1 MDKMNE
7 GSDAS
12 AFVKTDVKFWITR
25 EKEREEGFTYVGAFL
40 REIMRGIRRGTNEER
55 SLWPE
60 YKRGEIKERKA
71 RRVKTRVKI
80 TGLNYVNTSLQ

>member
-25 EKEREEGFTYVGAFL
+25 ERGRERVYL
-40 REIMRGIRRGTNEER
+40 RRCN
-55 SLWPE
+55 S
-60 YKRGEIKERKA
+60 YA
-71 RRVKTRVKI
+71 R
-80 TGLNYVNTSLQ
+80 

>member
-25 EKEREEGFTYVGAFL
+25 KREREEEKGFTYVGAIPT
-40 REIMRGIRRGTNEER
+40 RDNEKQQGGDERGKE
-55 SLWPE
+55 SE
-60 YKRGEIKERKA
+60 YKRGEIKERKG
-71 RRVKTRVKI
+71 RK
-80 TGLNYVNTSLQ
+80 S